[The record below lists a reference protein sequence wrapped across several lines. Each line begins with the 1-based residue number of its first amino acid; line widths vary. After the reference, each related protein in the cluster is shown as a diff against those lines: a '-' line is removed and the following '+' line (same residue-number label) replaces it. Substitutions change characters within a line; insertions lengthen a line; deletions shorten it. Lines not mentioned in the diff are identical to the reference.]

1 MYEGLKHFHL
11 LTIAISATLL
21 SVRFA
26 LMMAN
31 SKLLENKFLKV
42 FPHINDTFLLLSGI
56 YLIVITGFIPFTP
69 AAPWLTEKL
78 TCVLAYI
85 ALGFFALKLGRT
97 NCCARSPFLAHS
109 GGWRWRAKSPSLKR
123 RCFLV
128 NQHQNE
134 KNTKI
139 DNKTGG

>member
-21 SVRFA
+21 SVRYA

-31 SKLLENKFLKV
+31 SKLLDKKFLKV
-42 FPHINDTFLLLSGI
+42 FPHINDTALLLSGVA
-56 YLIVITGFIPFTP
+56 LIFITGFIPFTD

-85 ALGFFALKLGRT
+85 ALGLFALKLGKNKLLRT
-97 NCCARSPFLAHS
+97 FSLFGALGWLAIAGKVAVS
-109 GGWRWRAKSPSLKR
+109 
-123 RCFLV
+123 
-128 NQHQNE
+128 
-134 KNTKI
+134 
-139 DNKTGG
+139 KTPILFG

>member
-21 SVRFA
+21 SVRYA

-31 SKLLENKFLKV
+31 SKLLDKKFLKV
-42 FPHINDTFLLLSGI
+42 FPHINDTALLLSGVA
-56 YLIVITGFIPFTP
+56 LIFITGFIPFTD

-85 ALGFFALKLGRT
+85 ALGLFALKLGKNKLLRT
-97 NCCARSPFLAHS
+97 FSFFGALGWLAIAGKVAVS
-109 GGWRWRAKSPSLKR
+109 
-123 RCFLV
+123 
-128 NQHQNE
+128 
-134 KNTKI
+134 
-139 DNKTGG
+139 KTPILFG

>member
-31 SKLLENKFLKV
+31 SPILEKKFFKV

-56 YLIVITGFIPFTP
+56 MLIVVTGFIPFT
-69 AAPWLTEKL
+69 ASAPWLTEKI

-85 ALGFFALKLGRT
+85 ALGFFALKLGKNKLLKT
-97 NCCARSPFLAHS
+97 FSFFGALGWLAMA
-109 GGWRWRAKSPSLKR
+109 GKVA
-123 RCFLV
+123 V
-128 NQHQNE
+128 
-134 KNTKI
+134 TK
-139 DNKTGG
+139 TPMFFG